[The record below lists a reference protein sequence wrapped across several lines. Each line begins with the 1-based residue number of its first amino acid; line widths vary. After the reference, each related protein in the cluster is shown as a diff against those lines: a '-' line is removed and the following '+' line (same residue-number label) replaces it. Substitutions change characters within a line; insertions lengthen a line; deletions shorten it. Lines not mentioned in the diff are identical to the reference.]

1 MKLAVAGKGGVG
13 KTTLAAWIGDYL
25 ARCGR
30 ETWLVDADTALS
42 LGSALGLAPQNIPPP
57 LVLDET
63 LIRERVG
70 SGFINLSPEV
80 ADLPERLRVR
90 LGNLSL
96 LVMGSVAG
104 AGGGCACEANA
115 LLKALLAHLLLD
127 RTQDLIVD
135 LEAGVEHLGRGTVAD
150 VDGLIVVAEPSW
162 RSLAV
167 AAQIAGLAAELGLVR
182 QALVLNRA
190 PEGTTLPDIPGL
202 PPLAASFP
210 LFSSLS
216 ERQLTSPSVLQL
228 SQRDSIDQG
237 CRAVLNA
244 LADPAAC
251 DAGGGPELQPPR

>member
-1 MKLAVAGKGGVG
+1 M
-13 KTTLAAWIGDYL
+13 
-25 ARCGR
+25 
-30 ETWLVDADTALS
+30 
-42 LGSALGLAPQNIPPP
+42 
-57 LVLDET
+57 
-63 LIRERVG
+63 
-70 SGFINLSPEV
+70 
-80 ADLPERLRVR
+80 
-90 LGNLSL
+90 
-96 LVMGSVAG
+96 
-104 AGGGCACEANA
+104 
-115 LLKALLAHLLLD
+115 AHLLLD

-202 PPLAASFP
+202 PPLAAAFP

-216 ERQLTSPSVLQL
+216 QRQLTSPSVLQL

-244 LADPAAC
+244 LTDRAAS